1 MRAYSILLL
10 VFACWVSHSATS
22 KILTVESINVHSC
35 ASFDTILVQI
45 GEFEILYSE
54 ELMQPLQA
62 TYTVTCP
69 DPFVGECESSIG
81 WRVSRAEE
89 LAGYEVITSKPKH
102 YKNNDWD
109 RGHLIPVASVD
120 CDCESK
126 AVTYTY
132 LNCALQHSGLNRGPW
147 KQLEEQER
155 DIAKS
160 TSDEVKV
167 IVDVLFKPQAVPMCY
182 DCPTIPSAFRK
193 TIINEGDTLIFEFPN
208 LDPGPAVFSQFRIR

>member
-1 MRAYSILLL
+1 MRLFTLFSLTLFSLIFPAFLSAQE
-10 VFACWVSHSATS
+10 VHVS
-22 KILTVESINVHSC
+22 L
-35 ASFDTILVQI
+35 

-69 DPFVGECESSIG
+69 DPFVGECESSIR